1 SKKILALLNRLNKEL
16 GLTIVLINHELD
28 VVRKICD
35 RVAIID
41 KGRLAE
47 MGKTLDVILNPQAP
61 VTRSFVETSIHN
73 KVPDFI
79 AKKIKY
85 NPYSYD

>member
-1 SKKILALLNRLNKEL
+1 M
-16 GLTIVLINHELD
+16 D

-41 KGRLAE
+41 KGRIAE
-47 MGKTLDVILNPQAP
+47 MGKTLDVFLNPQAP
-61 VTRSFVETSIHN
+61 VTRSFVETSIHT

-79 AKKIKY
+79 AKKLQD
-85 NPYSYD
+85 NPYSYDNTYPVVPTNFLW